1 MARENSRKIKLY
13 TLSTCPM
20 CKSLTRRIRAMGM
33 AFETIDVDLLDSGE
47 QWLATKE
54 LKRCNPDA
62 TYPTMIIEEVV
73 LDFSETNLIDSLA
86 RTSTE
91 NKPNKENQ

>member
-20 CKSLTRRIRAMGM
+20 CNSLKRRLRAMDM
-33 AFETIDVDLLDSGE
+33 EFETIDVDLLDSGE

-62 TYPTMIIEEVV
+62 TYPTMVIEEVV

-86 RTSTE
+86 DI
-91 NKPNKENQ
+91 KPNKENQ